1 MQKSLRM
8 SSGNVRYI
16 VPVTTAPKICG
27 RKTNLTGMTLH
38 DASFYLDRQGWL
50 HRQTAKSQAQEDHT
64 ASCSAIAILK
74 YLEFFSELVLLQT
87 EWYTGTWTI
96 NRVYCF
102 PSQHKAFEMYV
113 PWAETPRGPTAWE
126 LSRHKWMLCLQLS
139 RWGVNSLRGAC
150 SLFHSE
156 LAVKKKEG
164 NGPPRNMSSQG
175 IDCTKHFFHLPY
187 FSAVDDHILKN
198 NDLKMKGT
206 RQEFFF
212 QSCLPCL

>member
-27 RKTNLTGMTLH
+27 RKTNLTRMTLH

-139 RWGVNSLRGAC
+139 RWGVNSLRGILPLPLRAC
-150 SLFHSE
+150 CEEKRRQRTS
-156 LAVKKKEG
+156 KKYEQS
-164 NGPPRNMSSQG
+164 R
-175 IDCTKHFFHLPY
+175 DCTKHFFHLPY